1 MRAAILHGPS
11 ELAIE
16 ELSSPEPDPGE
27 VVLDVAAACTCGT
40 DVKSYKRGHPSLGG
54 YPARFG
60 HEFAGIVAAVGDGV
74 ERVAVGDE
82 AFCANSAPCGVCFQC
97 MRGRFSLCED
107 LLYLLGGFA
116 EKLLVPPRIAAANLH
131 RLPPGLD
138 LYTAP
143 LAEPLACALH
153 AVSRAG
159 IRIGD
164 RVAIVGGGAL
174 GIMLCA
180 LVRRAGGE
188 PIVCARSPER
198 LELAKRFG
206 AVETVA
212 GLSGEEDVQEVLART
227 AGGRG
232 ADQVFEAVGRP
243 ETWELAIELARP
255 GGAVNL
261 FGGCARGT
269 RVGVRTERVHYE
281 EVELRA
287 TYHHTP
293 RYIEGA
299 LRVLAEGDEPWS
311 ELCGPAIG
319 LDDLQAALEGTLEA
333 TPAPKYSVRPAG
345 VR

>member
-1 MRAAILHGPS
+1 VRAAILYGPS

-16 ELSSPEPDPGE
+16 ELPSPKPGPGE
-27 VVLDVAAACTCGT
+27 VVLDIVAACTCGT

-54 YPARFG
+54 YPARLG
-60 HEFAGIVAAVGDGV
+60 HEFAGVVAAVGEGV

-82 AFCANSAPCGVCFQC
+82 VFCANSAPCGVCFQC
-97 MRGRFSLCED
+97 TRGRFSLCED

-116 EKLLVPPRIAAANLH
+116 EQLLVPPRIVAVNLH

-138 LYTAP
+138 LATAP
-143 LAEPLACALH
+143 IAEPLACALH
-153 AVSRAG
+153 AVDRAG
-159 IRIGD
+159 IGIGD
-164 RVAIVGGGAL
+164 RIAIVGAGAL

-180 LVRRAGGE
+180 LVSRAGGE
-188 PIVCARSPER
+188 PIVCNPVPGR

-206 AVETVA
+206 AAETVV
-212 GLSGEEDVQEVLART
+212 GLNGGADVQKVLSLT

-243 ETWELAIELARP
+243 GTWELAIELARP

-261 FGGCARGT
+261 FGGCAHGT
-269 RVGVRTERVHYE
+269 RVGLRTERVHYE
-281 EVELRA
+281 EIELRA
-287 TYHHTP
+287 TYHHAP